1 MSLQQQ
7 WHQLVAESKEQW
19 DANARVRYG
28 TVAIGLISLLWLNL
42 VMSDLR
48 TDLQSREAS
57 ALNQLAEY
65 QQGSGKESWPERL
78 EQVRKELDATSRHFG
93 RAQSEALARADLQSR
108 IAALL
113 KENGLAQGQI
123 EVSSAPSADAV
134 MALTPLQ
141 LRINGRAK
149 ALGLL
154 KVINQLERTDPV
166 LRVENLTISNQ
177 VGDELI
183 YNLIA
188 TVWFH
193 PFGATP

>member
-1 MSLQQQ
+1 
-7 WHQLVAESKEQW
+7 
-19 DANARVRYG
+19 
-28 TVAIGLISLLWLNL
+28 
-42 VMSDLR
+42 
-48 TDLQSREAS
+48 
-57 ALNQLAEY
+57 
-65 QQGSGKESWPERL
+65 
-78 EQVRKELDATSRHFG
+78 
-93 RAQSEALARADLQSR
+93 

>member
-1 MSLQQQ
+1 MSLLQQ
-7 WHQLVAESKEQW
+7 WRQLLAESKEQW
-19 DANARVRYG
+19 DTNARVRYG
-28 TVAIGLISLLWLNL
+28 TLAIGLIFLLWLNL

-48 TDLQSREAS
+48 ADLQSREAS

-65 QQGSGKESWPERL
+65 QQSSGKESWPDRRA
-78 EQVRKELDATSRHFG
+78 QVRQGLDATSRHFG

-123 EVSSAPSADAV
+123 EVSSAPAADAAT
-134 MALTPLQ
+134 ALTPLQ
-141 LRINGRAK
+141 LRISGRAK

>member
-1 MSLQQQ
+1 MSLQLQ
-7 WHQLVAESKEQW
+7 WRQLVAESKEQW
-19 DANARVRYG
+19 DTNSRVRYG
-28 TVAIGLISLLWLNL
+28 TMVIGLISLLWLNL
-42 VMSDLR
+42 VMSDLL
-48 TDLQSREAS
+48 TDLQSHEVS

>member
-7 WHQLVAESKEQW
+7 WRQLLAESKEQW

-28 TVAIGLISLLWLNL
+28 TVAIGLIFLLWLNL

-48 TDLQSREAS
+48 ADLQSREAS

-65 QQGSGKESWPERL
+65 QQSSSTESWPERL

-123 EVSSAPSADAV
+123 EVSSAPSADAAT
-134 MALTPLQ
+134 ALTPLQ

>member
-7 WHQLVAESKEQW
+7 LRQLLAESKEQW
-19 DANARVRYG
+19 HTNARVRYG
-28 TVAIGLISLLWLNL
+28 TLAIGLIFLLWLNL

-48 TDLQSREAS
+48 ADLLSREAS

-65 QQGSGKESWPERL
+65 QQSSGKESWPDRL
-78 EQVRKELDATSRHFG
+78 AQVRQGLDATAHHFG

-123 EVSSAPSADAV
+123 EVSSAPASDAAT
-134 MALTPLQ
+134 ALTPLQ
-141 LRINGRAK
+141 LRISGRAK

-154 KVINQLERTDPV
+154 KVINRLERADPV

>member
-7 WHQLVAESKEQW
+7 WRQLLAESKEQW
-19 DANARVRYG
+19 DTNARVRYG
-28 TVAIGLISLLWLNL
+28 ALVIGLIFLLWLNL

-48 TDLQSREAS
+48 AEQQSREAS
-57 ALNQLAEY
+57 ALIQLAEY
-65 QQGSGKESWPERL
+65 QQGTGKESWPDRL
-78 EQVRKELDATSRHFG
+78 AQVRQELDATSRHFG

-108 IAALL
+108 IADLL

-123 EVSSAPSADAV
+123 EVSSAPTADAAT
-134 MALTPLQ
+134 ALTPLQ
-141 LRINGRAK
+141 LRISGRAK

-193 PFGATP
+193 PFGATS

>member
-7 WHQLVAESKEQW
+7 WRQLLAESKEQW
-19 DANARVRYG
+19 DANAMVRYG
-28 TVAIGLISLLWLNL
+28 TVAIGLIFLLWLNL

-48 TDLQSREAS
+48 ADLQSREAS

-65 QQGSGKESWPERL
+65 QQSSSTESWPDRL
-78 EQVRKELDATSRHFG
+78 AQVRQELDATSRHFG
-93 RAQSEALARADLQSR
+93 HAQSEALARADLQSR

-134 MALTPLQ
+134 TALTPLQ

-154 KVINQLERTDPV
+154 KVINQLERSDPV

>member
-1 MSLQQQ
+1 MSLQLQ
-7 WHQLVAESKEQW
+7 WRQLVAESKEQW
-19 DANARVRYG
+19 DTNSRVRYG
-28 TVAIGLISLLWLNL
+28 TMVIGLISLLWLNL

-48 TDLQSREAS
+48 TDLQSHEVS

-78 EQVRKELDATSRHFG
+78 EQVRKELDATFRHFG

>member
-19 DANARVRYG
+19 DTNSRVRYG
-28 TVAIGLISLLWLNL
+28 TMVIGLISLLWLNL

-48 TDLQSREAS
+48 TDLQSHEVS

-177 VGDELI
+177 IGDELI

>member
-57 ALNQLAEY
+57 ALNQLVEY
-65 QQGSGKESWPERL
+65 QQSSGQESWPERL
-78 EQVRKELDATSRHFG
+78 AQVRQELDATSRHFG

-123 EVSSAPSADAV
+123 EVSSAPSADAAT
-134 MALTPLQ
+134 ALTPLQ

-166 LRVENLTISNQ
+166 LRIENLTISNQ
-177 VGDELI
+177 IGDELI
-183 YNLIA
+183 YNFIA

>member
-1 MSLQQQ
+1 MSLQLQ
-7 WHQLVAESKEQW
+7 WRQLVAESKEQW
-19 DANARVRYG
+19 DTNSRVRYG
-28 TVAIGLISLLWLNL
+28 TMVIGLISLLWLNL

-48 TDLQSREAS
+48 TDLQSHEVS

>member
-1 MSLQQQ
+1 MSLQLQ
-7 WHQLVAESKEQW
+7 WRQLVAESKEQW
-19 DANARVRYG
+19 DTNSRVRYG
-28 TVAIGLISLLWLNL
+28 TMVIGLISLLWLNL

-48 TDLQSREAS
+48 TDLQSHEAS

-65 QQGSGKESWPERL
+65 QQSSGNESWPERL
-78 EQVRKELDATSRHFG
+78 EQVRKELDSTSLHFG

>member
-1 MSLQQQ
+1 MTLQQQ
-7 WHQLVAESKEQW
+7 WFQLLAESKEQW
-19 DANARVRYG
+19 VTNARVRYG
-28 TVAIGLISLLWLNL
+28 TLAIGIIFLLWLNL
-42 VMSDLR
+42 VMSDLCA
-48 TDLQSREAS
+48 DLQSREAS

-65 QQGSGKESWPERL
+65 KQTSDKESWPDRL
-78 EQVRKELDATSRHFG
+78 AQVRQVLDATSRHFG
-93 RAQSEALARADLQSR
+93 SAQSEALARADLQSR

-123 EVSSAPSADAV
+123 EVSNASNADAAT
-134 MALTPLQ
+134 ALIPLQ
-141 LRINGRAK
+141 LRISGRGK

>member
-57 ALNQLAEY
+57 ALNQLVEY
-65 QQGSGKESWPERL
+65 QQSSGKESWPERL
-78 EQVRKELDATSRHFG
+78 AQVRQELDATSRHFG

-113 KENGLAQGQI
+113 KENGLTQGQI
-123 EVSSAPSADAV
+123 EVSSAPASDAAT
-134 MALTPLQ
+134 ALTPLQ
-141 LRINGRAK
+141 LRISGRAK

-154 KVINQLERTDPV
+154 KVINRLERADPV

>member
-1 MSLQQQ
+1 MSLQLQ
-7 WHQLVAESKEQW
+7 WRQLVAESKEQW
-19 DANARVRYG
+19 DTNSRVRYG
-28 TVAIGLISLLWLNL
+28 TMVIGLISLLWLNL

-48 TDLQSREAS
+48 TDLQSHEVS

-134 MALTPLQ
+134 TALTPLQ

-154 KVINQLERTDPV
+154 KVINQLERSNPV

>member
-1 MSLQQQ
+1 MSLQLQ
-7 WHQLVAESKEQW
+7 WRQLVAESKEQW
-19 DANARVRYG
+19 DTNSRVRYG
-28 TVAIGLISLLWLNL
+28 TMVIGLISLLWLNL

-48 TDLQSREAS
+48 TDLQSHEAS

-154 KVINQLERTDPV
+154 KVINQLEHTDPV

-188 TVWFH
+188 TVWYH

>member
-7 WHQLVAESKEQW
+7 WRQLVAESKEQW
-19 DANARVRYG
+19 DTNSRVRYG
-28 TVAIGLISLLWLNL
+28 TMAIGLISLLWLNL

-48 TDLQSREAS
+48 TDLQSHEAS

-65 QQGSGKESWPERL
+65 QQSFGKESWPERL

-123 EVSSAPSADAV
+123 EVSSAPSADAAT
-134 MALTPLQ
+134 ALTPLQ

-154 KVINQLERTDPV
+154 KVINQLERTAPV

>member
-1 MSLQQQ
+1 MSLQLQ

-19 DANARVRYG
+19 DTNSRVRYG
-28 TVAIGLISLLWLNL
+28 TMVIGLISLLWLNL

-48 TDLQSREAS
+48 TDLQSHEVS